1 MQSRLVMMMMLLA
14 ASGNSTA
21 GGQTSASGLPISGWP
36 AQIAFA
42 GGGAA
47 AWGDPT
53 RTTEFPPLAWLGPH
67 TGAFASF
74 GIPRPDVAVRSLRAG
89 AIQRLGSRWSVT
101 MSADWRGTSDVIDD
115 PSVPSAGLAITD
127 WGLRVGVGRQ
137 FSRVHTSV
145 GATVQLLRA
154 AVFGTRAAGERIAFS
169 VASQPSRSILV
180 LLAITDVGRPL
191 RYRSGDSS
199 WLGNRNVP
207 VTLLGLAV
215 RTHDSRNWTQ
225 RLYADVEKQAGT
237 SGRSRMSI
245 AVDLVLWRAV
255 TLRAGI
261 SGLQDPAYGGG
272 WKSLQAG
279 GIAVRVAQFVFEY
292 SVTSSLTVDDLA
304 PRHHLGFGWASP

>member
-1 MQSRLVMMMMLLA
+1 MNRVLLTIVL
-14 ASGNSTA
+14 ASGGASTA
-21 GGQTSASGLPISGWP
+21 GGQTSASGLPMSGWP

-53 RTTEFPPLAWLGPH
+53 RTTEFPALSWLGPH
-67 TGAFASF
+67 TGAYASF
-74 GIPRPDVAVRSLRAG
+74 GMPRPDVAVRSLRAG
-89 AIQRLGSRWSVT
+89 AIQQLGPRWSLT
-101 MSADWRGTSDVIDD
+101 MSADWRGTSDIIDD
-115 PSVPSAGLAITD
+115 PSVPSAGLAVTD

-137 FSRVHTSV
+137 FSRLHTSV
-145 GATVQLLRA
+145 GGTVQLLRA
-154 AVFGTRAAGERIAFS
+154 SVFGTRAGGERVGFS
-169 VASQPSRSILV
+169 VLSQPSPSVLV
-180 LLAITDVGRPL
+180 LIAVNDVGRPL
-191 RYRSGDSS
+191 RYRSGDST
-199 WLGNRNVP
+199 WLGKRNVP

-215 RTHDSRNWTQ
+215 RLHDSHSWTQ
-225 RLYADVEKQAGT
+225 RVYADIEKQAGT

-245 AVDLVLWRAV
+245 AADLVLWRTV

-279 GIAVRVAQFVFEY
+279 GIAVCVAQFVLEY

-304 PRHHLGFGWASP
+304 PRHHLGFGWGTP